1 MTGSEFLLIG
11 TLLSSALPG
20 AVIFLLKDESRR
32 LRTTLNLL
40 GAGTK
45 VLLVGLLLR
54 IIAQGEFPTL
64 SFSIWGSLAIELRAD
79 GLAML
84 LATLSAILWLLTTIY
99 AVGYFEGSPHCS
111 RFFGFFSL
119 CVTATMGV
127 AVAGNLFTFLLF
139 YEILTFVT
147 YPLVVHRGTKAALHA
162 GKVYLAYTLSG
173 GMVLMLGV
181 VWLQN
186 LAGTTGFI
194 PGGILNE
201 FATARPFELRML
213 FVVLMIG
220 LGVKAAMVP
229 LHGWLPQ
236 AMVAPAPVSA
246 LLHAVAVVKVG
257 AFGIVRVVTEIYGF
271 ELVRE
276 LSLGTGLAIVASVT
290 ILYGSIR
297 AITQENLKR
306 LLAYSTVSQVS
317 YIVLGV
323 ALASPIAAVAGV
335 VHLVHQG
342 LMKISLF
349 LCAGVLAETF
359 GIHRIDEMNG
369 VGRHMPWTMG
379 AFSLAALGM
388 IGAPPMAGFVT
399 KWELGIGSLDAGAPW
414 VLVVLVVSSLLNA
427 VYFLPILHRVWFGEP
442 AQRDWSV
449 GSHLEAP
456 ALMLYPAVITAALAL
471 LVGLLANFDWS
482 PLGWAKLIVAREWLP

>member
-20 AVIFLLKDESRR
+20 AVIFLLKDESHR

-45 VLLVGLLLR
+45 VVLVVSLLQV
-54 IIAQGEFPTL
+54 IAQGEIPEL
-64 SFSIWGSLAIELRAD
+64 HFSIWGSLAVELRAD

-84 LATLSAILWLLTTIY
+84 LAMLSAILWLLTTIY
-99 AVGYFEGSPHCS
+99 AIGYFEGAPHRS

-127 AVAGNLFTFLLF
+127 AVAGNLFTLLLF
-139 YEILTFVT
+139 YEILTVVT
-147 YPLVVHRGTKAALHA
+147 YPLVVHRGTKVALRA
-162 GKVYLAYTLSG
+162 GRVYLAYTLSG

-186 LAGTTGFI
+186 LAGTTTFR
-194 PGGILNE
+194 PGGLLRE
-201 FATARPFELRML
+201 FSTTSPTELRML
-213 FVVLMIG
+213 FIVLMVG

-257 AFGIVRVVTEIYGF
+257 AFGIVRVVTEIFGF

-276 LSLGTGLAIVASVT
+276 LRLGTGLAIVASVS
-290 ILYGSIR
+290 IVYGSIR
-297 AITQENLKR
+297 ALPQRDLKR

-323 ALASPIAAVAGV
+323 ALASPVAAVAGV

-349 LCAGVLAETF
+349 LCAGVLAETL

-414 VLVVLVVSSLLNA
+414 VLVVLVASSILNA
-427 VYFLPILHRVWFGEP
+427 GYFLPILHRVWFEEAP
-442 AQRDWSV
+442 QRDWNGPSR
-449 GSHLEAP
+449 LEAP
-456 ALMLYPAVITAALAL
+456 ALLLFPAVITAVLAL
-471 LVGLLANFDWS
+471 LVGLLANSDWS